1 MDKIAW
7 LIGLSV
13 VIGLA
18 ASIED
23 LWRRKVSNWIALAA
37 FVSGVVAQSGLFGW
51 SGFWDALLGSVIGFG
66 VFLIF
71 FLMGGMG
78 GGDIKLMAGF
88 GAILGSQLI
97 VVAAMMTAIVGGVMA
112 LVFLIVNKLR
122 RLARAA
128 EETVTPLRKESIPY
142 APAIT
147 LGVLLSF
154 LSHESFASLSDKSF

>member
-1 MDKIAW
+1 MNELFW
-7 LIGLSV
+7 LVGLSL

-23 LWRRKVSNWIALAA
+23 LWRRRVSNVIALTA
-37 FVSGVVAQSGLFGW
+37 FVSGIVAQSWLHGLAGL
-51 SGFWDALLGSVIGFG
+51 WDALLGSLIGFG

-88 GAILGSQLI
+88 GAILGSNLI
-97 VVAAMMTAIVGGVMA
+97 VVAAMMTAIVGGLMA
-112 LVFLIVNKLR
+112 LGYLIVTKLR
-122 RLARAA
+122 RMAQPATAA
-128 EETVTPLRKESIPY
+128 VTPLRKEAIPY

-154 LSHESFASLSDKSF
+154 LSHESFAYLSDKSF

>member
-1 MDKIAW
+1 MNELFW
-7 LIGLSV
+7 LVGLSL

-23 LWRRKVSNWIALAA
+23 LWRRKVSNAISLAA
-37 FVSGVVAQSGLFGW
+37 FVSGVLLNSKLNGW
-51 SGFWDALLGSVIGFG
+51 DGFWDALLGSVIGFA

-71 FLMGGMG
+71 FLLGGMG

-88 GAILGSQLI
+88 GAILGSKLI
-97 VVAAMMTAIVGGVMA
+97 VVAAMMTAIVGGLMA
-112 LVFLIVNKLR
+112 LGYLIFKKVG
-122 RLARAA
+122 RAA
-128 EETVTPLRKESIPY
+128 KPADAPLTPLRKEAIPY

-154 LSHESFASLSDKSF
+154 LSDPSFAYLSDKSF

>member
-1 MDKIAW
+1 MNELFW
-7 LIGLSV
+7 LIGLSL

-23 LWRRKVSNWIALAA
+23 LWRRRVSNVIALSA
-37 FVSGVVAQSGLFGW
+37 FVSGVAAQMWLHGLTGL
-51 SGFWDALLGSVIGFG
+51 WDSLLGTVIGFG

-88 GAILGSQLI
+88 GAILGSKLI
-97 VVAAMMTAIVGGVMA
+97 VVAAMMTAIVGGLMA
-112 LVFLIVNKLR
+112 LVYLIVKKVR
-122 RLARAA
+122 RMARPADGAA
-128 EETVTPLRKESIPY
+128 TPLRKEAIPY

-154 LSHESFASLSDKSF
+154 LSHESFAYLSDKSF